1 MITTFTVFFDN
12 GHDYYDLELT
22 AHISGDTELSNAD
35 IVTLTEEFES
45 AARHTIGK
53 GYCGECIGFQVADSE
68 WDSQEDQGN
77 VVYNE
82 ETCEMIVT
90 NPDFKWLEISC
101 GKDDIKKAYEAQ
113 ADEDEEYSF
122 ENTADVLEE
131 MEAMNNIFKG

>member
-1 MITTFTVFFDN
+1 MSTTFLVFFDN

-22 AHISGDTELSNAD
+22 AHINKDYELSNSD
-35 IVTLTEEFES
+35 IITLTEEFER

-53 GYCGECIGFQVADSE
+53 GCGECVGFQVADSE
-68 WDSQEDQGN
+68 WDSQEDLGN

-101 GKDDIKKAYEAQ
+101 GKDDIRRAYETLVEE
-113 ADEDEEYSF
+113 ED
-122 ENTADVLEE
+122 
-131 MEAMNNIFKG
+131 

>member
-12 GHDYYDLELT
+12 GHDYYNLELT

-35 IVTLTEEFES
+35 IVILTEEFES
-45 AARHTIGK
+45 AAHHT

-101 GKDDIKKAYEAQ
+101 GKDDIRKAYEAQ
-113 ADEDEEYSF
+113 ADKDDE
-122 ENTADVLEE
+122 
-131 MEAMNNIFKG
+131 